1 MALTDPRV
9 RLAPPQGYD
18 TGYVVKDEGTA
29 RVGRLTLAPDPPVVA
44 PVAAELGVTKERV
57 LKVRFIKRPSD
68 QRIVKCEV
76 FDADTREVVGQ
87 IFVSDVTLKYEANGS
102 HPEALVR
109 LISAWEDAY
118 E

>member
-1 MALTDPRV
+1 MYQDPEY
-9 RLAPPQGYD
+9 G
-18 TGYVVKDEGTA
+18 GSTA
-29 RVGRLTLAPDPPVVA
+29 RKDMVFRIVPKPPEDPSN
-44 PVAAELGVTKERV
+44 RQ

-87 IFVSDVTLKYEANGS
+87 LFVSDVTLKYEANGS